1 MERAATALEIP
12 PQAPAAR
19 GAPPRYA
26 IHPVDPAAFSTHR
39 ICELRHNFHEHPL
52 MQLPELARLAKDLYE
67 RGFCRFIKPGTTQT
81 SDHASFINDNFVKE
95 VASKL
100 SNPGESDDVEG
111 IDFDIFTYSQD
122 PDYEQIRKTIKSEVK
137 QADDA
142 NGVIRVTFTQ
152 YGDEI
157 AVEYHLKKSGE
168 RWLIDDVVY
177 PNDDFS
183 LRSGLDLK

>member
-1 MERAATALEIP
+1 MSVRRNLIGIVVALCLTTTCWAAAGLDEMAKSIV
-12 PQAPAAR
+12 
-19 GAPPRYA
+19 GA
-26 IHPVDPAAFSTHR
+26 
-39 ICELRHNFHEHPL
+39 
-52 MQLPELARLAKDLYE
+52 
-67 RGFCRFIKPGTTQT
+67 TQS
-81 SDHASFINDNFVKE
+81 SDHASFISDNFVKE

-100 SNPGESDDVEG
+100 THPAESDDAEG

-137 QADDA
+137 QAGDA

-152 YGDEI
+152 HGDEV
-157 AVEYHLKKSGE
+157 AVEYRLKKTGE

-177 PNDDFS
+177 PNDNYS

>member
-1 MERAATALEIP
+1 LAVGDQGHRVARERQMSVRRNLIGIVAAIGLTATCW
-12 PQAPAAR
+12 AAAGLDEMAKSIV
-19 GAPPRYA
+19 GA
-26 IHPVDPAAFSTHR
+26 
-39 ICELRHNFHEHPL
+39 
-52 MQLPELARLAKDLYE
+52 
-67 RGFCRFIKPGTTQT
+67 TQS
-81 SDHASFINDNFVKE
+81 SDHASFISDNFVKE

-100 SNPGESDDVEG
+100 THPAESDDVEG

-157 AVEYHLKKSGE
+157 AVEYRLKKSGE

-177 PNDDFS
+177 PNDDYS

>member
-1 MERAATALEIP
+1 MKDFKTP
-12 PQAPAAR
+12 
-19 GAPPRYA
+19 
-26 IHPVDPAAFSTHR
+26 
-39 ICELRHNFHEHPL
+39 LR
-52 MQLPELARLAKDLYE
+52 
-67 RGFCRFIKPGTTQT
+67 T
-81 SDHASFINDNFVKE
+81 FINDNFVKE
-95 VASKL
+95 VAAKL
-100 SNPGESDDVEG
+100 SNPAETEDAEA
-111 IDFDIFTYSQD
+111 IDFDVFTYSQD

>member
-1 MERAATALEIP
+1 MAVRRTLIGVTVAFCLTATCWAAAGLDE
-12 PQAPAAR
+12 
-19 GAPPRYA
+19 
-26 IHPVDPAAFSTHR
+26 
-39 ICELRHNFHEHPL
+39 
-52 MQLPELARLAKDLYE
+52 MAKSIV
-67 RGFCRFIKPGTTQT
+67 GVTQI

-100 SNPGESDDVEG
+100 SNPGESDDAEG

-152 YGDEI
+152 HGDEI
-157 AVEYHLKKSGE
+157 VVEYRLKKSGE

-177 PNDDFS
+177 PDDDYS
-183 LRSGLDLK
+183 LRSALDLK

>member
-1 MERAATALEIP
+1 MAVQRNLIGMAVAFCLTTTCWAAAGLDEM
-12 PQAPAAR
+12 AR
-19 GAPPRYA
+19 SIVG
-26 IHPVDPAAFSTHR
+26 V
-39 ICELRHNFHEHPL
+39 
-52 MQLPELARLAKDLYE
+52 
-67 RGFCRFIKPGTTQT
+67 TQI

-100 SNPGESDDVEG
+100 TNPGESDDAES
-111 IDFDIFTYSQD
+111 IDFDLFTYSQD

-142 NGVIRVTFTQ
+142 NGVIRITFTQ
-152 YGDEI
+152 YGDEV

-168 RWLIDDVVY
+168 RRLIDDVVY

-183 LRSGLDLK
+183 LRSGLDMK

>member
-1 MERAATALEIP
+1 MLNVAGVAREMQMAVRRNLVGVALAICLTATCWAAAGLDEMAKSIV
-12 PQAPAAR
+12 
-19 GAPPRYA
+19 GA
-26 IHPVDPAAFSTHR
+26 
-39 ICELRHNFHEHPL
+39 
-52 MQLPELARLAKDLYE
+52 
-67 RGFCRFIKPGTTQT
+67 TQT

-100 SNPGESDDVEG
+100 SNPGESDDAEG

-152 YGDEI
+152 YGDEV
-157 AVEYHLKKSGE
+157 AVEYRLKKSGE

-183 LRSGLDLK
+183 LRSGLDIK